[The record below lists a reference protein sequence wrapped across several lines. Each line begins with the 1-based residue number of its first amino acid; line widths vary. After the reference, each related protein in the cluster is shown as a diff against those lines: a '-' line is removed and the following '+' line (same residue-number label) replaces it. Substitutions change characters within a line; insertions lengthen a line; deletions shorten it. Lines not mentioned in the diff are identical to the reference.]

1 MSSRVKI
8 VKQCLCINLPCSC
21 NFCLFILN
29 WCAITISKPYN
40 IVKCWNSG
48 FLEKCAH
55 FMKCGCV
62 KAKYKQ
68 NTFRVS
74 ETNDTTL
81 TEGKFLR
88 GLETS
93 IEVLQNNIS
102 KHSE

>member
-1 MSSRVKI
+1 
-8 VKQCLCINLPCSC
+8 
-21 NFCLFILN
+21 
-29 WCAITISKPYN
+29 
-40 IVKCWNSG
+40 
-48 FLEKCAH
+48 
-55 FMKCGCV
+55 MKCGCV